1 MTVGEKI
8 KILRIAADMTQ
19 EDLGKLLNVSKA
31 TIQKYECGNI
41 QNLKTTH
48 IKKLCEIFG
57 KQPNYFFFDDEPPP
71 SDDEKLLDMI
81 QQLHGD
87 VVKNIVENI
96 IVMNANGIN
105 KVLEYTFDIKTLN
118 QLEPRKTRIKSK

>member
-8 KILRIAADMTQ
+8 KILRLAADMTQ
-19 EDLGKLLNVSKA
+19 EDLGKILNVGKA

-48 IKKLCEIFG
+48 IKKLCEIFK
-57 KQPNYFFFDDEPPP
+57 KQPNYFFFDDVQP

-87 VVKNIVENI
+87 TVKTIVENVI
-96 IVMNANGIN
+96 IMNASGIN

>member
-19 EDLGKLLNVSKA
+19 EDLGKLLNVGKA

-57 KQPNYFFFDDEPPP
+57 KQPNYFFFDDAPP
-71 SDDEKLLDMI
+71 SDNEKLLDMV
-81 QQLHGD
+81 QNLFGET
-87 VVKNIVENI
+87 VKTIVENVVI
-96 IVMNANGIN
+96 MNANGQN
-105 KVLEYTFDIKTLN
+105 KVLEYSYDIRTLN
-118 QLEPRKTRIKSK
+118 QLEPLQTPIKSE